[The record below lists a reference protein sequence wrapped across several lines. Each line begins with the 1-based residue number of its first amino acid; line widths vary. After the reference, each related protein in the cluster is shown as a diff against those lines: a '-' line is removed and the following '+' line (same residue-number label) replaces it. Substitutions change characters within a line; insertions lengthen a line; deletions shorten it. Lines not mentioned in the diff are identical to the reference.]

1 MLLELRVGNLALVD
15 DLVLRFEAGLTILTG
30 ETGAGKSLIA
40 GALSLLTGG
49 KADREAIRQGEEMA
63 HVEGVFDLADR
74 PDLDPV
80 VHTLGVRL
88 AEDRILV
95 LRREMRREGRGR
107 VLINGM
113 VSSLALLEQIGP
125 LLLSVQSQD
134 QQRLLGQSTF
144 AGDFLDGALKL
155 QASRDLV
162 AGNLQRFNALAEK
175 LAARTREEEFARQ
188 QLEMWEYQLQELEEA
203 GLDPEEESAL
213 TEKIALGRNSRALL
227 EGAGKALETLADG
240 EISAR
245 QLLNAAAAA
254 LEPAARSSSRLEA
267 VLEMI
272 REAETAAAEAGS
284 DLERF
289 LDSVDV
295 DPARLDELEE
305 RQSLYAS
312 LQRKYNRDVGALVE
326 LQDDLRDR
334 VGRQRNAAS
343 ELEALAAELEKARAQ
358 LADQAEQLRRAR
370 LTGSG
375 KVAARARDLIRPL
388 ALADLELAF
397 EITPRLDEKGQV
409 DLDGR
414 RCRVTPAGADRISL
428 LVRPNRGEPFGEVG
442 KIASGGEKSRIFLG
456 LSVLAGADE
465 PQPLLLFDEIDAGLG
480 MDNAVPVARLLARLA
495 EGGQVLCITHLPTVA
510 AMGRQHLKVAKSVA
524 AGRTTVQ
531 VQVLSAEDRV
541 GEVARLLGGE
551 MSGAQ
556 AVESQV
562 DYARQLLAAAGAS

>member
-284 DLERF
+284 DLGWMSWRNGSRF
-289 LDSVDV
+289 TPRCSASTTAMWAPSWNCRTICGTGLGASATQPRNWRPLPPNWRR
-295 DPARLDELEE
+295 PAHSWRT
-305 RQSLYAS
+305 
-312 LQRKYNRDVGALVE
+312 
-326 LQDDLRDR
+326 
-334 VGRQRNAAS
+334 
-343 ELEALAAELEKARAQ
+343 
-358 LADQAEQLRRAR
+358 RR
-370 LTGSG
+370 SSC
-375 KVAARARDLIRPL
+375 AARA
-388 ALADLELAF
+388 
-397 EITPRLDEKGQV
+397 
-409 DLDGR
+409 
-414 RCRVTPAGADRISL
+414 
-428 LVRPNRGEPFGEVG
+428 
-442 KIASGGEKSRIFLG
+442 
-456 LSVLAGADE
+456 
-465 PQPLLLFDEIDAGLG
+465 
-480 MDNAVPVARLLARLA
+480 
-495 EGGQVLCITHLPTVA
+495 
-510 AMGRQHLKVAKSVA
+510 
-524 AGRTTVQ
+524 
-531 VQVLSAEDRV
+531 
-541 GEVARLLGGE
+541 
-551 MSGAQ
+551 
-556 AVESQV
+556 
-562 DYARQLLAAAGAS
+562 